1 MVCKL
6 IAMKK
11 EVTKMSRVENLAIE
25 NARIIFRNFAGN
37 ESKYNRAGDRNFCVI
52 IDDADEAEQLARDGW
67 NVKILPARDED
78 EESKHYIQVSVSFR
92 NIPPKIIMAT
102 KRAQTQ
108 LDEESIETLDFA
120 DIINVDL
127 ILNPYEWEANGK
139 SGIKAYLKTMYVT
152 IQEDEFAEKY
162 ASKQ

>member
-6 IAMKK
+6 ITMKK

-67 NVKILPARDED
+67 NVKILPAR
-78 EESKHYIQVSVSFR
+78 
-92 NIPPKIIMAT
+92 
-102 KRAQTQ
+102 
-108 LDEESIETLDFA
+108 
-120 DIINVDL
+120 
-127 ILNPYEWEANGK
+127 
-139 SGIKAYLKTMYVT
+139 IKALYSGFGKLP
-152 IQEDEFAEKY
+152 KY
-162 ASKQ
+162 SAQNHNGNQKSTDTT

>member
-92 NIPPKIIMAT
+92 NIPPKIIMVT

-108 LDEESIETLDFA
+108 LDEESID
-120 DIINVDL
+120 
-127 ILNPYEWEANGK
+127 GK

>member
-6 IAMKK
+6 ITMKK

-52 IDDADEAEQLARDGW
+52 IDDTDEAEQLARDGW

-92 NIPPKIIMAT
+92 NIPPKIIMVT
-102 KRAQTQ
+102 KRARTQ

>member
-52 IDDADEAEQLARDGW
+52 IDL
-67 NVKILPARDED
+67 
-78 EESKHYIQVSVSFR
+78 S
-92 NIPPKIIMAT
+92 
-102 KRAQTQ
+102 
-108 LDEESIETLDFA
+108 
-120 DIINVDL
+120 L
-127 ILNPYEWEANGK
+127 IH
-139 SGIKAYLKTMYVT
+139 I
-152 IQEDEFAEKY
+152 
-162 ASKQ
+162 

>member
-1 MVCKL
+1 
-6 IAMKK
+6 
-11 EVTKMSRVENLAIE
+11 MSRVENLAIE

-78 EESKHYIQVSVSFR
+78 EESKHYIQVSVSFQ
-92 NIPPKIIMAT
+92 NIPPKIIMVT

-108 LDEESIETLDFA
+108 LDEESIKTLDFA

>member
-6 IAMKK
+6 ITMKK

-92 NIPPKIIMAT
+92 NIPPKIIMVT
-102 KRAQTQ
+102 KRAHN
-108 LDEESIETLDFA
+108 LMRKVSRR
-120 DIINVDL
+120 L
-127 ILNPYEWEANGK
+127 ILQ
-139 SGIKAYLKTMYVT
+139 I
-152 IQEDEFAEKY
+152 
-162 ASKQ
+162 

>member
-1 MVCKL
+1 
-6 IAMKK
+6 
-11 EVTKMSRVENLAIE
+11 MSRVENLAIE

-78 EESKHYIQVSVSFR
+78 EESKHYIQVSVRFR
-92 NIPPKIIMAT
+92 NIPPKIIMVT
-102 KRAQTQ
+102 KRPQTQ
-108 LDEESIETLDFA
+108 LDEESIETIDFA

>member
-6 IAMKK
+6 ITMKK

-92 NIPPKIIMAT
+92 NIPPKITMVT

>member
-1 MVCKL
+1 MQEL
-6 IAMKK
+6 YLEISQ
-11 EVTKMSRVENLAIE
+11 ET
-25 NARIIFRNFAGN
+25 
-37 ESKYNRAGDRNFCVI
+37 SKYNRAGDRNFCVI

-78 EESKHYIQVSVSFR
+78 EESKHYISGFGKL
-92 NIPPKIIMAT
+92 PKYSAQNHNDNQ
-102 KRAQTQ
+102 RAQTQ

-152 IQEDEFAEKY
+152 IQEDEFAENMHLNNKKIF
-162 ASKQ
+162 ARCLC

>member
-1 MVCKL
+1 
-6 IAMKK
+6 MKK

-92 NIPPKIIMAT
+92 NIPPK
-102 KRAQTQ
+102 RAQTQ

>member
-6 IAMKK
+6 ITMKK

-92 NIPPKIIMAT
+92 NIPPTIIMIT

>member
-1 MVCKL
+1 
-6 IAMKK
+6 MKK

-78 EESKHYIQVSVSFR
+78 EESKHYIQVSVSFQ
-92 NIPPKIIMAT
+92 NIPPKIIMVT

-108 LDEESIETLDFA
+108 LDEESIKTLDFA